1 MIPVERSIHGSGA
14 LGKSWRARPRLPP
27 WRIAGCALSGTLS
40 PMFFALAFLS
50 LLIERL
56 VGYPDWLF
64 KRIGH
69 PVTWIG
75 SLIAF
80 LDRKWNREHDSF
92 SRSKGF
98 GVIALAVFLGSTV
111 LIASLLQSAL
121 LWLPLGLILV
131 AVLGA
136 SLPAQKSL
144 EQHVQAVAVALE
156 RDGIEGGRKAVSMIV
171 GRDPETLDEAAVCRA
186 AIESLAEN
194 FSDGIVAPSLWLGLL
209 GLPGGTGYKAINT
222 ADSMIGHR
230 SPRHEAF
237 GWASARLDDLVNL
250 PASRL
255 TALLF
260 VLAAFFVKGASPRQG
275 LQAIFRDARHHRSPN
290 AGWPE
295 AAMAGALGF
304 ALAGPRSYGR
314 QMIEARFMGEGG
326 RRDLNAA
333 DIRRALKL
341 TRIADAMLIA
351 LFGILALAIVL

>member
-1 MIPVERSIHGSGA
+1 
-14 LGKSWRARPRLPP
+14 
-27 WRIAGCALSGTLS
+27 
-40 PMFFALAFLS
+40 MFFALAFLS

-75 SLIAF
+75 SLIAL
-80 LDRKWNREHDSF
+80 LDKKWNRESDSF
-92 SRSKGF
+92 SRRKMMGVAALTVFF
-98 GVIALAVFLGSTV
+98 GLTALMAG
-111 LIASLLQSAL
+111 LLQTWL
-121 LWLPLGLILV
+121 LLLPLGLLIV
-131 AVLGA
+131 ALLGA

-144 EQHVQAVAVALE
+144 EQHVEAVAIALE

-171 GRDPETLDEAAVCRA
+171 GRDPERLDEAAVCRA

-209 GLPGGTGYKAINT
+209 GLAGGAGYKAINT

-255 TALLF
+255 TGFLF
-260 VLAAFFVKGASPRQG
+260 ILAACFVKGASPRNG
-275 LQAIFRDARHHRSPN
+275 MRAVFRDARHHRSPN

-304 ALAGPRSYGR
+304 ALAGPRSYGG

-326 RRDLNAA
+326 RRDLIAA

-341 TRIADAMLIA
+341 ARIADALLIGLFGALALVIA
-351 LFGILALAIVL
+351 L

>member
-1 MIPVERSIHGSGA
+1 
-14 LGKSWRARPRLPP
+14 
-27 WRIAGCALSGTLS
+27 
-40 PMFFALAFLS
+40 MFFALAFLS

-75 SLIAF
+75 SLIAL
-80 LDRKWNREHDSF
+80 LDRKWNWESDSF
-92 SRSKGF
+92 SRRKVM
-98 GVIALAVFLGSTV
+98 GVAALAVFLGLTV
-111 LIASLLQSAL
+111 LIAGLLQAGL
-121 LWLPLGLILV
+121 LLLPLGFLIV

-144 EQHVQAVAVALE
+144 EQHVEAVAIALE

-171 GRDPETLDEAAVCRA
+171 GRDPEKLDEAAVCRA

-209 GLPGGTGYKAINT
+209 GLAGGAGYKAINT

-255 TALLF
+255 TGFLF
-260 VLAAFFVKGASPRQG
+260 ILAACFVKGASPRNG
-275 LQAIFRDARHHRSPN
+275 MRAVFRDARHHRSPN

-304 ALAGPRSYGR
+304 ALAGPRSYGG

-326 RRDLNAA
+326 RRDLTAA

-341 TRIADAMLIA
+341 ARIADALLIGFLGALALIIA
-351 LFGILALAIVL
+351 L

>member
-1 MIPVERSIHGSGA
+1 M
-14 LGKSWRARPRLPP
+14 
-27 WRIAGCALSGTLS
+27 
-40 PMFFALAFLS
+40 
-50 LLIERL
+50 
-56 VGYPDWLF
+56 LF

-75 SLIAF
+75 SLIAL
-80 LDRKWNREHDSF
+80 LDKKWNRESASF
-92 SRSKGF
+92 SQRKAAGI
-98 GVIALAVFLGSTV
+98 VALSVFLALTV
-111 LIASLLQSAL
+111 LVAWLVQSILLL
-121 LWLPLGLILV
+121 LPLGLLLV

-144 EQHVQAVAVALE
+144 EQHVEAVAIALE
-156 RDGIEGGRKAVSMIV
+156 REGIDGGRKAVSMIV
-171 GRDPETLDEAAVCRA
+171 GRDPQALDEAAICRA

-209 GLPGGTGYKAINT
+209 GLPGGAGYKAINT

-255 TALLF
+255 SGGLF
-260 VLAAFFVKGASPRQG
+260 VVAAFFVKGASPKG
-275 LQAIFRDARHHRSPN
+275 AIAAIRRDARHHRSPN

-295 AAMAGALGF
+295 AALAGALGF
-304 ALAGPRSYGR
+304 ALAGPRSYGG

-326 RRDLNAA
+326 RATLVAG
-333 DIRRALKL
+333 DIRTALRL
-341 TRIADAMLIA
+341 ARIADFLLIA
-351 LFGILALAIVL
+351 LFGLLAILIAL